1 MDIRTH
7 FCGVKTLPFLTPCD
21 FEDGMV
27 FAYSSHRE
35 DVMVPIVS
43 VIGCLL
49 IAFGV
54 LGSAVALSKD
64 RPR

>member
-1 MDIRTH
+1 
-7 FCGVKTLPFLTPCD
+7 VNALPFWTPCD
-21 FEDGMV
+21 FDDGMG
-27 FAYSSHRE
+27 FACNSYRE

-54 LGSAVALSKD
+54 LGSAVALGKD